1 MDSSVMERWG
11 EGVHPELDMT
21 LQALVGCWEAGGNSI
36 SYLQHIF
43 GDIFSFFLPLTSFF
57 HGMQIP
63 GLTV

>member
-1 MDSSVMERWG
+1 
-11 EGVHPELDMT
+11 MT